1 MRRVLLSLI
10 CIIAATTTLSAQKIV
25 AHRGHHSAE
34 GAAQNAISSLI
45 AADEASIEVVE
56 FDVVMT
62 ADNHLVV
69 AHGPNH
75 PADNNMRI
83 GDTTLDT
90 LRTTPL
96 PNGETLPTLD
106 EYLDVA
112 MRYPNIHML
121 VEIKIWGDEDVE
133 ACFNAIEDAIAERGL
148 SERATYISFSRKICD
163 LAAEHGAMYLAGDLS
178 PKRVAKR
185 GYKGISY
192 PTVILRLHPAWIR
205 RAHNLGLE
213 VSIWTVNNRKDA
225 EWAIRHNVDY
235 ITTDNPALISEC
247 IANK

>member
-1 MRRVLLSLI
+1 MRRLLLSILSI
-10 CIIAATTTLSAQKIV
+10 VAAVSTISAQQIV

-34 GAAQNAISSLI
+34 GAAQNAISSLV

-75 PADNNMRI
+75 PADNKMRI

-90 LRTTPL
+90 LRATPL
-96 PNGETLPTLD
+96 PNGETLATLD

-112 MRYPNIHML
+112 VRYPNIHML

-133 ACFNAIEDAIAERGL
+133 ACFNAIQSAIAERGL
-148 SERATYISFSRKICD
+148 SERATYISFSREICD
-163 LAAEHGAMYLAGDLS
+163 LAAKHGAMYLAGDLS

-192 PTVILRLHPAWIR
+192 PSVILRLHPAWIR

-235 ITTDNPALISEC
+235 ITTDNPALIREC